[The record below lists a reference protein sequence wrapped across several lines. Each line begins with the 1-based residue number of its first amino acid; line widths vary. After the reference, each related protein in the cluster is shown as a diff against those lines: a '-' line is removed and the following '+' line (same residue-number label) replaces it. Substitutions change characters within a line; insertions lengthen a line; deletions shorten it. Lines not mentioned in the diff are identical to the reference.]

1 MRIIY
6 LLLLSVL
13 LFQNITAHNFKNF
26 EITKYKSILTFK
38 HKSDTIDFKDHIIEP
53 VGAVSSTRLEGDFTL
68 FMHKN
73 LDSIAL
79 KSPLIKQVLQQYP
92 TGLQVTFNSSGDIL
106 ALRILLL
113 GIYDYDD
120 FSLTE
125 KHFLTIYNAF
135 RYLTIPIS
143 SDYKFGT
150 MRITWYFPSP
160 WSKRYQD

>member
-1 MRIIY
+1 M
-6 LLLLSVL
+6 
-13 LFQNITAHNFKNF
+13 
-26 EITKYKSILTFK
+26 TFK

-92 TGLQVTFNSSGDIL
+92 TGLQVTFTSSGDIL

-113 GIYDYDD
+113 GIYDD
-120 FSLTE
+120 FSLAE
-125 KHFLTIYNAF
+125 KPFLTIYNAF
-135 RYLTIPIS
+135 INLTIPIS

-150 MRITWYFPSP
+150 MCMLGCFPPP